1 VGKPR
6 KKRLQGT
13 DSKGWH
19 FSKKAKKERKRLQLT
34 ANKRLRPG
42 LASISVIQ
50 LVTELRVRAKS

>member
-42 LASISVIQ
+42 
-50 LVTELRVRAKS
+50 